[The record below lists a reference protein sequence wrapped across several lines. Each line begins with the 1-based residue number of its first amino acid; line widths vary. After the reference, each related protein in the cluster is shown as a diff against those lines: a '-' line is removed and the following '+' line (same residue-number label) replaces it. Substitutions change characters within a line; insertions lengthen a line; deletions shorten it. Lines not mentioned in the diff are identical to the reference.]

1 MRLLLALAFGIITN
15 QLAIHMFD
23 ASPAEGFIAYTL
35 GWILAKQ
42 ITAEV
47 TADDISRQGG

>member
-1 MRLLLALAFGIITN
+1 MRIIGVLIAGVIAQ

-47 TADDISRQGG
+47 TADERNQNG

>member
-1 MRLLLALAFGIITN
+1 MRLIGELIGGLIAQQLAL
-15 QLAIHMFD
+15 HMFD
-23 ASPAEGFIAYTL
+23 ATPAEGFIAYTL

-47 TADDISRQGG
+47 IADERSQNG